1 MSSGRR
7 AREIELLDA
16 LDALEPVSVN
26 ATVWRAVRDGRDPLL
41 GHPSAGRWDPGQFDV
56 LYTSFDPDGAVSEI
70 HFHLSRQPVFPS
82 KIKFFLHEISVRT
95 SNTLKF
101 ADLRELQPLG
111 VDEKEYTRV
120 LHTRTQSIG
129 DAAYFLGFDG
139 IIAPNARWGCLN
151 LTIFTDRVNPGDL
164 EHNNSSPID
173 WALWKQSMGK
183 ERPS

>member
-26 ATVWRAVRDGRDPLL
+26 ATVWRAVRDGHDPLL
-41 GHPSAGRWDPGQFDV
+41 GHRSAGRWDPGQFDV
-56 LYTSFDPDGAVSEI
+56 LYTSVSDI

-82 KIKFFLHEISVRT
+82 KIEFFLHEISVRT

-111 VDEKEYTRV
+111 VDEKEYTVFCMLVRSQ
-120 LHTRTQSIG
+120 LEMRRTSW
-129 DAAYFLGFDG
+129 D
-139 IIAPNARWGCLN
+139 
-151 LTIFTDRVNPGDL
+151 LT
-164 EHNNSSPID
+164 
-173 WALWKQSMGK
+173 A
-183 ERPS
+183 